1 MRKEALILGFA
12 VAGSL
17 SSCSRETATPGPG
30 REIPATQ
37 VGPGDCEYI
46 KEDFRICNYSF
57 PNDPSTGAGVFRLSR
72 RGRDSIW
79 LQYPPFRMNLG
90 SFVIFDR
97 GDLDGLALE
106 FDTLGNLYFHVE
118 EPLLSATPVPTLP
131 PPPIFILPQYNA

>member
-17 SSCSRETATPGPG
+17 SSCSREAATPSPG
-30 REIPATQ
+30 REIQATQ

-46 KEDFRICNYSF
+46 KEDLRICNSII
-57 PNDPSTGAGVFRLSR
+57 PNDSSTETGVFRLSR
-72 RGRDSIW
+72 KGSNSIW

-106 FDTLGNLYFHVE
+106 FDTLGNLYFRVE